1 MAVESAN
8 PIATSAREPN
18 SASDAFRIEMF
29 TSFEEVE
36 PIAQEWDSL
45 IKDLNGSLYMTF
57 DWGRVWWRHYGS
69 GRDLRLFVIRQG
81 EALAGVLPIFI
92 DRIGVVPL
100 RARVA
105 RMVGCDFTIAMVNP
119 PIRPEVATGAF
130 TGIVSQLMQR
140 DRCDIVHVGPV
151 SGAVPQLE
159 SLRACAA
166 ALSHEVTILRDREV
180 GSHTVFEVPSGFDSY
195 IQGLSKNQ
203 RSNYRRNINKLNNSF
218 RFEVDVVRDGPAL
231 MREFDAFVQMHQAQW
246 QAVNKLGHFGDWPQS
261 LEFTGELVRTFSA
274 KNGVRLIRLIADE
287 QVVSYY
293 FCFELNGTYYWRLP
307 ARLVGDQWDQ
317 FALGRV
323 GLFKMLEVAAAEGAT
338 AIEAGN
344 GYYEYKEKLNAKTFP
359 LYSFVIGGRG
369 TISRSRARL
378 AIVLSDI
385 LNLVY
390 YRVWFSRIAP
400 RFGIPL
406 RPLWKRWIRS
416 RF

>member
-1 MAVESAN
+1 
-8 PIATSAREPN
+8 
-18 SASDAFRIEMF
+18 
-29 TSFEEVE
+29 
-36 PIAQEWDSL
+36 
-45 IKDLNGSLYMTF
+45 
-57 DWGRVWWRHYGS
+57 
-69 GRDLRLFVIRQG
+69 
-81 EALAGVLPIFI
+81 
-92 DRIGVVPL
+92 
-100 RARVA
+100 
-105 RMVGCDFTIAMVNP
+105 
-119 PIRPEVATGAF
+119 
-130 TGIVSQLMQR
+130 MQR

-166 ALSHEVTILRDREV
+166 ALAHEVTILRDREV

-203 RSNYRRNINKLNNSF
+203 RSNYRRNINKLNNTF

-231 MREFDAFVQMHQAQW
+231 MREFDTFVQMHQAQW
-246 QAVNKLGHFGDWPQS
+246 QAVNKLGHFGDWPKS

-287 QVVSYY
+287 QIVSYY

-307 ARLVGDQWDQ
+307 ARLVGEQWDQ

-323 GLFKMLEVAAAEGAT
+323 GLFKMLEVAAAEGAK

-369 TISRSRARL
+369 AISRGRARL